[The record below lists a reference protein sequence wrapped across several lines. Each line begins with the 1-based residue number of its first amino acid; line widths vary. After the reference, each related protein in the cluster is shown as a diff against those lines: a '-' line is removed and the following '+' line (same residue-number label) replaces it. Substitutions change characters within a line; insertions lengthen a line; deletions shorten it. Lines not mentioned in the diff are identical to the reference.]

1 MLRPCVPK
9 GRDKEWWVLQGR
21 PHREPQQLLLAV
33 EDTIFQPGLRYEGMD
48 KITILWADD
57 EIDLLKPHILFLKEK
72 GYEVIPV
79 MSGTEALDEL
89 DEHNNKVD
97 IVFLDEMMPGLSGL
111 ETLTQI
117 KARYPQVPVI
127 MITKSEEEHI
137 MDEALGSKISDY
149 LIKPVNPSQ
158 ILLAIKKHT
167 EARRLQSERST
178 LTYQQQFREISME
191 LSGRLD
197 HEGWMQLYRKLVYWD
212 LELSST
218 DDENIHQI
226 FSSQKEEA
234 NQQFCKYYESNYVDW
249 LVNTATTTEKPQ
261 LSTTVLRDKL
271 FPLLKENRPTFL
283 IVIDNFRYD
292 QWKYLQSAI
301 EQYLRTEEDGMYY
314 SIIPTTTQFA
324 RNAMFGGL
332 MPSEIER
339 KYPQYWVNEDQEGFK
354 NQYENELLDENL
366 RRHGLNI
373 KHSYN
378 KVLNAQYGRK
388 LVDSIPN
395 LLQNKLNVIIYN
407 FVDMLSHARTD
418 SNIVRE
424 LAVDEKAYRSVT
436 LSWFEHSP
444 LMEVFKALAGRD
456 VNVVITTDH
465 GSVRIDNPVKVKGD
479 ASVSVN
485 LRYKQ
490 GRLLDYNP
498 KEVFEVK
505 DPAKVFLPR
514 RHITSPYI
522 FCRSNDFFAYPNN
535 YNQYVQYYKNTFQ
548 HGGISMEEI
557 LIPFVILKPKA

>member
-1 MLRPCVPK
+1 
-9 GRDKEWWVLQGR
+9 
-21 PHREPQQLLLAV
+21 
-33 EDTIFQPGLRYEGMD
+33 MD

-57 EIDLLKPHILFLKEK
+57 EIELLKPHILFLEEK
-72 GYEVIPV
+72 GYTVIPV
-79 MSGTEALDEL
+79 MSGVEALDEL
-89 DEHNNKVD
+89 EESDGAID
-97 IVFLDEMMPGLSGL
+97 IVFLDENMPGLSGL
-111 ETLTQI
+111 DTLARM
-117 KARYPQVPVI
+117 KADYPQVPVI

-149 LIKPVNPSQ
+149 LIKPVNPNQ

-178 LTYQQQFREISME
+178 MNYQQKFREIGLE

-197 HEGWMQLYRKLVYWD
+197 HEEWIQLYRKLVYWD
-212 LELSST
+212 LELSNT
-218 DDENIHQI
+218 EDENIHDI
-226 FSSQKEEA
+226 FYSQKAEA
-234 NQQFCKYYESNYVDW
+234 NQLFCKYFESNYIDW
-249 LVNTATTTEKPQ
+249 LNNPNVDKPL
-261 LSTTVLRDKL
+261 LSPMVLREKL
-271 FPLLKENRPTFL
+271 FPLLKEERPTFL

-292 QWKYLQSAI
+292 QWKFLQPAI
-301 EQYLRTEEDGMYY
+301 EQYLRTVNDGMYY
-314 SIIPTTTQFA
+314 SIVPTTTQFA

-339 KYPQYWVNEDQEGFK
+339 KYPQYWINEDQEGFK
-354 NQYENELLDENL
+354 NQFENELLDENL
-366 RRHGLNI
+366 RRNGINI

-378 KVLNAQYGRK
+378 KVLNAQYGHK
-388 LVDSIPN
+388 LVDN
-395 LLQNKLNVIIYN
+395 LANLMANKLNVIIYN

-444 LMEVFKALAGRD
+444 LVETLKFLSTKD

-465 GSVRIDNPVKVKGD
+465 GSVRIDRPVKVKGD

-505 DPAKVFLPR
+505 DPAKVFLPK
-514 RHITSPYI
+514 RHVTSPYI
-522 FCRSNDFFAYPNN
+522 FCHQNDFFAYPNN
-535 YNQYVQYYKNTFQ
+535 YNQYVQYYMNTFQ
-548 HGGISMEEI
+548 HGGVSMEEV
-557 LIPFVILKPKA
+557 LIPFIILQPK

>member
-1 MLRPCVPK
+1 
-9 GRDKEWWVLQGR
+9 
-21 PHREPQQLLLAV
+21 
-33 EDTIFQPGLRYEGMD
+33 MD
-48 KITILWADD
+48 NITILWADD
-57 EIDLLKPHILFLKEK
+57 EIDLLKPHILFLEEK
-72 GYEVIPV
+72 GYTVIPV
-79 MSGTEALDEL
+79 MSGVEALDEL
-89 DEHNNKVD
+89 EESSNSIDV
-97 IVFLDEMMPGLSGL
+97 VFLDENMPGLSGL
-111 ETLTQI
+111 DTLNRIKGMHPQI
-117 KARYPQVPVI
+117 PVI

-149 LIKPVNPSQ
+149 LIKPVNPNQ

-178 LTYQQQFREISME
+178 MNYQQKFREIGIE

-197 HEGWMQLYRKLVYWD
+197 HDEWIQLYKKLVYWD
-212 LELSST
+212 LELSHAE
-218 DDENIHQI
+218 DANIHEI
-226 FSSQKEEA
+226 FNSQKSEA
-234 NQQFCKYYESNYVDW
+234 NQLFCRYVEQNYVDW
-249 LVNTATTTEKPQ
+249 LNNPNAAKPL
-261 LSTTVLRDKL
+261 LSPMVLREKL
-271 FPLLKENRPTFL
+271 FPLLRDDKPTFL

-292 QWKYLQSAI
+292 QWKFLQPAI
-301 EQYLRTEEDGMYY
+301 EQYLRTKDDSLYY
-314 SIIPTTTQFA
+314 SILPTTTQFA

-354 NQYENELLDENL
+354 NQFENELLDENL
-366 RRHGLNI
+366 RRNGFNI

-378 KVLNAQYGRK
+378 KVLNAQYGHK
-388 LVDSIPN
+388 LVDGLGN
-395 LLQNKLNVIIYN
+395 LMQNKLNVIIYN
-407 FVDMLSHARTD
+407 FVDMLSHASTD

-444 LMEVFKALAGRD
+444 LIEAFKYLSNKD

-465 GSVRIDNPVKVKGD
+465 GSVRIDRPVKVKGD

-498 KEVFEVK
+498 KDVFEVK
-505 DPAKVFLPR
+505 DPVKVFLPR

-522 FCRSNDFFAYPNN
+522 FCHENDFFAYPNN
-535 YNQYVQYYKNTFQ
+535 YNQYVQYYTNTFQ
-548 HGGISMEEI
+548 HGGISMEEV
-557 LIPFVILKPKA
+557 LIPFITLQSK